1 MEHNETGRAR
11 TRTLL
16 RTWAGIAAIFFLTE
30 FFAVVAPL
38 RGQSLSGKDFDPF
51 AGLQQRL
58 EVAADEQLARLP
70 SRPIANVVPRG
81 SEFSLK
87 QEATF
92 VPGRGRSAEQRFQIL
107 GIDGGGIFRAE
118 GVPVGLLRIAEVES
132 NWKPFALS
140 SKGALGLWQLMPA
153 TARRYGLRV
162 DSMRDDRVDM
172 DKSTR
177 AAARY
182 LRDLHRQFGDWALAL
197 AAYNAG
203 ERAVQ
208 KAMER
213 GGSNDFENLSR
224 RKLLPAETRAY
235 VPAVLGSF
243 DLPRTERESGSETKS
258 NAKFVEPRIMYA
270 GATPGNRIEELHAE
284 ERRKEPNFDIWSAR
298 PFHEDLF

>member
-1 MEHNETGRAR
+1 M
-11 TRTLL
+11 
-16 RTWAGIAAIFFLTE
+16 FFLTE

-38 RGQSLSGKDFDPF
+38 RGQSPSGKAFDPF
-51 AGLQQRL
+51 ASVQQRL

-70 SRPIANVVPRG
+70 SRPIPNAVPRG
-81 SEFSLK
+81 SEFSLE
-87 QEATF
+87 QEETF
-92 VPGRGRSAEQRFQIL
+92 VPGRRPSAEQRFQIL

-140 SKGALGLWQLMPA
+140 SKGAFGLWQLMPA

-162 DSMRDDRVDM
+162 DSVRDDRADM

-182 LRDLHRQFGDWALAL
+182 LRDLHLQFGDWALTL

-213 GGSNDFENLSR
+213 GGSNDFDRLSR

-243 DLPRTERESGSETKS
+243 DLPRSEKAIGLTAKP
-258 NAKFVEPRIMYA
+258 NAKFVQPRIVYA
-270 GATPGNRIEELHAE
+270 GATRGDRL
-284 ERRKEPNFDIWSAR
+284 
-298 PFHEDLF
+298 

>member
-16 RTWAGIAAIFFLTE
+16 RTWAGIAAILFLTE
-30 FFAVVAPL
+30 FFAGCRSL
-38 RGQSLSGKDFDPF
+38 RGQSLSGESFRSVCRR
-51 AGLQQRL
+51 AAASL

-70 SRPIANVVPRG
+70 SRPIPNAVPRG

-87 QEATF
+87 QEETF
-92 VPGRGRSAEQRFQIL
+92 VPGRRGRPWSCAFQIL

-140 SKGALGLWQLMPA
+140 SKGAFGLWQLMPA

-162 DSMRDDRVDM
+162 DSMRDDRADM

-182 LRDLHRQFGDWALAL
+182 LRDLHLQFGDWALAL

-203 ERAVQ
+203 EGAVQ

-224 RKLLPAETRAY
+224 RKLLPPETRAY

-243 DLPRTERESGSETKS
+243 DLPRTERAVGLGTKS
-258 NAKFVEPRIMYA
+258 NAKFVPPRIVYA
-270 GATPGNRIEELHAE
+270 GATRGDRI
-284 ERRKEPNFDIWSAR
+284 
-298 PFHEDLF
+298 